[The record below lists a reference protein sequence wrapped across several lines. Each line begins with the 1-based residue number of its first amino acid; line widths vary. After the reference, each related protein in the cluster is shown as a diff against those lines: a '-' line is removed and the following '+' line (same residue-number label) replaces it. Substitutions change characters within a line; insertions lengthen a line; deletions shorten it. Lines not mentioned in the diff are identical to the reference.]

1 MLVGIQQH
9 PSFSAQTYFNYETF
23 LFQCFSTVFGIRPFF
38 EMHRGMWSGHIFSRF
53 YERFWH
59 LVRFRN
65 TQRHVARLYFFSFS
79 LAFFLHLLASNRF
92 GILPIFEMYRRH
104 VLRSYFFSFS
114 CTTSKKVIEV
124 NFRSVVQL
132 IYKKQDK
139 KKLSFPAIE
148 KRLDFNN
155 KRV

>member
-1 MLVGIQQH
+1 MLVGVQQH

-38 EMHRGMWSGHIFSRF
+38 KMHRGMWSGHILSRF

-59 LVRFRN
+59 LARFRN

-79 LAFFLHLLASNRF
+79 IAFFAFVGFKLFWHFAHFRNVQEACA
-92 GILPIFEMYRRH
+92 P
-104 VLRSYFFSFS
+104 VTFFLVFMHDL
-114 CTTSKKVIEV
+114 KKVMEV

-132 IYKKQDK
+132 I
-139 KKLSFPAIE
+139 
-148 KRLDFNN
+148 
-155 KRV
+155 

>member
-53 YERFWH
+53 YERVWH

-79 LAFFLHLLASNRF
+79 LAFFAFVGFKSFWHFAHFRNVQEACA
-92 GILPIFEMYRRH
+92 PVIFFLVFMH
-104 VLRSYFFSFS
+104 DL
-114 CTTSKKVIEV
+114 KKVIKV
-124 NFRSVVQL
+124 NFRSVVRL
-132 IYKKQDK
+132 I
-139 KKLSFPAIE
+139 
-148 KRLDFNN
+148 
-155 KRV
+155 